1 MCKKINHVRFP
12 VDQKSYPRPLF
23 IRGRW
28 FRRRSF
34 LYVFCVTS
42 DEKKQVLFSILG
54 VYIEV
59 GGGEK
64 GVPVDPPNWGK
75 NPPPGYTTPKTGQT
89 L

>member
-59 GGGEK
+59 GGGGK
-64 GVPVDPPNWGK
+64 GGPRGP
-75 NPPPGYTTPKTGQT
+75 PKTG
-89 L
+89 